1 LSEAIR
7 AIEDAISLG
16 MYDVIEE
23 PSFFEFIIYKSII
36 NFDSLS
42 IMIIDNFI
50 ENERIDYLLAVQL
63 LSFLGQM
70 NHPNTF
76 HHRTILLTKSL
87 KNKSRY
93 IREGARLGLLYMKN
107 PSVIP
112 ALEDAIKQE
121 TSERLKKKLI
131 YTVEKIRDLG

>member
-1 LSEAIR
+1 
-7 AIEDAISLG
+7 
-16 MYDVIEE
+16 
-23 PSFFEFIIYKSII
+23 
-36 NFDSLS
+36 
-42 IMIIDNFI
+42 
-50 ENERIDYLLAVQL
+50 
-63 LSFLGQM
+63 M